1 MRKLVL
7 DIQNL
12 TTRFES
18 AEGIANALDSLSLEI
33 YEGEVVGLVGESGS
47 GKSMTG
53 YSIMGL
59 VEHPGSI
66 VGGSIHYRGQD
77 LRLLDPEQ
85 IRNLRGDRIAMIFQD
100 PMMSL
105 NPVLRVDTQ
114 LVETLKAHR
123 SIQKKEALQRAE
135 WIF

>member
-66 VGGSIHYRGQD
+66 VGGLNSLPRTRFT
-77 LRLLDPEQ
+77 LARPRANPEST
-85 IRNLRGDRIAMIFQD
+85 G
-100 PMMSL
+100 
-105 NPVLRVDTQ
+105 
-114 LVETLKAHR
+114 R
-123 SIQKKEALQRAE
+123 SDCNDFSGSDDVSEPSPE
-135 WIF
+135 G